1 VALDFKAMTVS
12 RRLVRALC
20 TICAILLASSLR
32 PLASTQHSNPQTA
45 PARRIVSLAPNVT
58 EMLFAIG
65 AGDRVVGVSTFD
77 EYPPEVKKIARVG
90 GLLDP
95 DLERIFALRP
105 DLVIVYGSQR
115 DLEAQLQK
123 AGIRTYSYRHGGVAD
138 ITRIMRELGHLLG
151 TEPRAETAA
160 RKIETGLAAVRA
172 RVSGSKRPRV
182 LLVFGREKGALRGI
196 YASGGVGF
204 LHDLVTIGGGED
216 VFADVKRESV
226 QASTE
231 LILARAPDVIIEIHG
246 SEVLSVDDA
255 AREASAWSVLSSVPA
270 VRQHRVYV
278 LSGQELV
285 TPGPRIVQAAEQIAR
300 AIHAH

>member
-1 VALDFKAMTVS
+1 
-12 RRLVRALC
+12 
-20 TICAILLASSLR
+20 
-32 PLASTQHSNPQTA
+32 
-45 PARRIVSLAPNVT
+45 VSLAPNVT

-65 AGDRVVGVSTFD
+65 AGDRVVGVSSFD

-151 TEPRAETAA
+151 TEPQAETAA
-160 RKIETGLAAVRA
+160 RKIETGLAAVKARA
-172 RVSGSKRPRV
+172 SGSKRPRV

-216 VFADVKRESV
+216 VFADIKRESV
-226 QASTE
+226 QVSTE
-231 LILARAPDVIIEIHG
+231 LILAHAPDIIIEIHG
-246 SEVLSVDDA
+246 SEVLSAGDA

-270 VRQHRVYV
+270 VQQHRVYV

-300 AIHAH
+300 AIHAP